1 MGLVDAY
8 AIDQYKKEK
17 TKIDS
22 DKKMLC
28 GLLLF
33 LGIALIVA
41 AVVPLVL
48 LPVLGAWAI
57 LFALG
62 ITFGPGLT
70 IIGGGMLFFGEPT
83 ENSYRRK
90 YFNHSSFFL
99 PTVEKPTDLPE
110 ATINPKSLGAEPAT
124 YPNPSQPEAGQAKT
138 KEKLSEAHQ
147 TGSNVKPGGSR
158 RT

>member
-62 ITFGPGLT
+62 ITFGP
-70 IIGGGMLFFGEPT
+70 
-83 ENSYRRK
+83 
-90 YFNHSSFFL
+90 
-99 PTVEKPTDLPE
+99 
-110 ATINPKSLGAEPAT
+110 
-124 YPNPSQPEAGQAKT
+124 
-138 KEKLSEAHQ
+138 
-147 TGSNVKPGGSR
+147 
-158 RT
+158 